1 MLSCLHMA
9 FFRDLPVGKKFLA
22 IYGLIIVMLAIM
34 TIFANTALT
43 RTYNIA
49 SELNSTVESA
59 YVVPAQLNDEV
70 VNAGRAINFATQV
83 DKPSD
88 LNLNDL
94 DGRIERINRLMS
106 QVTSVHFPERVS
118 ELRGYI
124 SSLNETYTSRIRPLL
139 AAGQFRQA
147 FVTYRSEY
155 TPMSIKVSTLCAQFL
170 IDQLHGLENQT
181 NVLASPTT
189 LYIMRIGSVVVIL
202 LLAIFGWYTTKEIVA
217 AVQRLV
223 TRAQEMAH
231 LDFSHSV
238 EVERK
243 DEFGQL
249 ERSFEDLRQAIEEK
263 MTFIQSSTDQVT
275 ANSQNIHSLMS
286 TTRTSASQAESNS
299 LTVAAAADQMVST
312 TQDIARNCEVAAN
325 ASNTTRDITNQ
336 GLSAV
341 QDAVS
346 GINQQAQQTKQDAQ
360 LVKNLA
366 DQSQNIGS
374 IVQTIDE
381 IAEQTNLLALNAAIE
396 AARAGEAGRGFAV
409 VADEVRAL
417 AQRTTQSTQEIS
429 NMVTQIQKEADVAAV
444 SMNNSVDSMD
454 SLAEQANHIEQT
466 LNEIMT
472 HVNEVNTQITQI
484 ATAAEEQTTATS
496 EVSQNMQSITH
507 LLQDVSHDTDSVTG
521 HIDATTQRIVELRA
535 AVAQFKLS

>member
-1 MLSCLHMA
+1 MT

-22 IYGLIIVMLAIM
+22 IYGLIIIMLAIM

-43 RTYNIA
+43 STYNIS
-49 SELNSTVESA
+49 SELNSTVETS

-94 DGRIERINRLMS
+94 DERITKINNLMAR
-106 QVTSVHFPERVS
+106 VTSTRYQNRVA
-118 ELRGYI
+118 ELKGYI
-124 SSLNETYTSRIRPLL
+124 ANLNNTYSAKIRPLL
-139 AAGQFRQA
+139 MQGEFREA
-147 FVTYRSEY
+147 FVTYRAEY
-155 TPMSIKVSTLCAQFL
+155 TPISIKVSSLCATFL
-170 IDQLHGLENQT
+170 IDQLHDLEDQT
-181 NVLASPTT
+181 SALASPTT

-202 LLAIFGWYTTKEIVA
+202 LLALFGWYTTKEIVS

-223 TRAQEMAH
+223 TRAEEMAH

-238 EVERK
+238 EVERR

-249 ERSFEDLRQAIEEK
+249 ERSFEDLRQAIEAK
-263 MTFIQSSTDQVT
+263 MNFIQGATDQVT
-275 ANSQNIHSLMS
+275 SNSQNIHGLM
-286 TTRTSASQAESNS
+286 TTTQQSASQAESNS
-299 LTVAAAADQMVST
+299 LTVAAAADEMVST

-325 ASNTTRDITNQ
+325 ASTTTRDITNQ

-341 QDAVS
+341 QECVS
-346 GINQQAQQTKQDAQ
+346 GINHQAEQTKHDAE
-360 LVKNLA
+360 LVKSLA

-374 IVQTIDE
+374 IVQTIDD
-381 IAEQTNLLALNAAIE
+381 IAAQTNLLALNAAIE

-417 AQRTTQSTQEIS
+417 ASRTTKSTQEIS
-429 NMVTQIQKEADVAAV
+429 NMVDQIQKEADVAAASMGDSV
-444 SMNNSVDSMD
+444 SSMD
-454 SLAEQANHIEQT
+454 SIVAQANSIEQT
-466 LNEIMT
+466 LNEIMD

-484 ATAAEEQTTATS
+484 ATAAEQQTTATS

-507 LLQDVSHDTDSVTG
+507 LLQDVAHDTGSVTG
-521 HIDATTQRIVELRA
+521 HIDSTNQRINELRQ